1 MTGPRIVDVIFARQ
15 DPAEWR
21 RAGIAWGTTALF
33 GVALMVG
40 VRFTRG
46 PDCECGV
53 RVPPAPTLFA
63 VDIPRPPEPPK
74 PEQKTEPPPEKTPT
88 EAAPARAAAAT
99 APTPPS
105 FAQAAQIIARETSPN
120 EPVDLTGQ
128 AFVTGSGTTYSGGMT
143 TSAGTSSAAVRTAP
157 APVQSARAPVAA
169 PLPRPEDLSR
179 PVNLP
184 DPSWTCPWP
193 AGAESEALDEQSAFV
208 QVTVRADGT
217 VERAVVMMDPGMG
230 FGEAARRCAA
240 SARFSPALD
249 KRGVAVRA
257 ISPPIRVR
265 FVR

>member
-1 MTGPRIVDVIFARQ
+1 MTGPRIVDVIFARH
-15 DPAEWR
+15 DPSEWR
-21 RAGIAWGTTALF
+21 GAGFAWGATALC

-40 VRFTRG
+40 ARFTRG

-53 RVPPAPTLFA
+53 RGAPAPTLFA
-63 VDIPRPPEPPK
+63 VDIPRAPEPPK
-74 PEQKTEPPPEKTPT
+74 PQQKTEAPAET
-88 EAAPARAAAAT
+88 APARAASVT
-99 APTPPS
+99 AQTPPS

-143 TSAGTSSAAVRTAP
+143 TSTGTSSAAVRTAP

-240 SARFSPALD
+240 TARFSPALD